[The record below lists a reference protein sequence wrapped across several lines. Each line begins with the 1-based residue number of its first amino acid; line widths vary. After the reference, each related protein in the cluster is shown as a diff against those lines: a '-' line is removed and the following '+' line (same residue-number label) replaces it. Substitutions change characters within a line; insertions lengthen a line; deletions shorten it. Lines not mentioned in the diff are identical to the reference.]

1 MGLSTGLE
9 NVNVLFTGLYC
20 PSKNI
25 VQIPVHKRAV
35 MRLFVQVL
43 AAVLV

>member
-9 NVNVLFTGLYC
+9 NVNVLVTGLYC